1 MASVAVKGPV
11 GRRPWQQCLDD
22 MRVKPLD
29 HEVFALALPALGA
42 LAAEPLYILVD
53 TAIVGHLGTTQLASL
68 AIAATVLSTGFTMLN
83 FLTYGTTAQVARLH
97 GAGRDRDAAALGS
110 QALWLALFLGLFLLI
125 ATQLFAPPAVSL
137 MGGEDEVAEGA
148 VLYLRIAAIGGP
160 FFMIAAAGQGFLRG
174 MGDLRT
180 PLIILVVAHAV
191 NVVLEVLF
199 VYGFGWG
206 LAGSA
211 WGTVIAQAGMG
222 LAFVQ
227 VQRRAGF
234 EPPILALMRPLIRIG
249 SEIAVRTGALLG
261 SFLVASAVLARVGSA
276 SLAAHQIA
284 FQLFVFLAL
293 VLDALAIAAQVMVG
307 RLLGA
312 GDAARAR
319 AAATRVILWSAVV
332 GAGFGLLLVAL
343 TDILPHAFTDD
354 PGVVERAQEIW
365 WLFAALMPL
374 NGVVFALD
382 GILIGAGDTRFLMW
396 GMLLS
401 AAVYIPVALLALDQG
416 WGIMGVW
423 WGLAGLIGMR
433 ALTCGLRFLGS
444 RWVLTG
450 APA

>member
-1 MASVAVKGPV
+1 MT
-11 GRRPWQQCLDD
+11 RQLD
-22 MRVKPLD
+22 R
-29 HEVFALALPALGA
+29 EVFALALPALGA
-42 LAAEPLYILVD
+42 LAAEPLYVLVD
-53 TAIVGHLGTTQLASL
+53 TAIVGHLGTVQLAAL
-68 AIAATVLSTGFTMLN
+68 AIAATVLSTGFTVFN

-97 GAGRDRDAAALGS
+97 GAGRDREAAALGS
-110 QALWLALFLGLFLLI
+110 QALWLALGIGALLLVATI
-125 ATQLFAPPAVSL
+125 ALAPAAVAL
-137 MGGEDEVAEGA
+137 MGGEGEVADGS
-148 VLYLRIAAIGGP
+148 VLYLRIAALGSP
-160 FFMIAAAGQGFLRG
+160 FFMLATAGQGFLRG

-180 PLIILVVAHAV
+180 PLLILVVAHAV
-191 NVVLEVLF
+191 NVVLELLF

-211 WGTVIAQAGMG
+211 WGTVIAQSGMG
-222 LAFVQ
+222 LAFVE

-234 EPPILALMRPLIRIG
+234 EPPLLEKMRPLMRIG
-249 SEIAVRTGALLG
+249 SEIAVRMGALLA
-261 SFLVASAVLARVGSA
+261 SFLIASAVLARVGAA

-293 VLDALAIAAQVMVG
+293 LLDALAIAAQVMVG

-312 GDAARAR
+312 GDGERAR
-319 AAATRVILWSAVV
+319 AAATRVIMWSAVV
-332 GAGFGLLLVAL
+332 GAGFGAVLLAL
-343 TDILPHAFTDD
+343 TGVLPYAFTDD
-354 PGVVERAQEIW
+354 DAVVERAQEIW

-396 GMLLS
+396 AMLAS
-401 AAVYIPVALLALDQG
+401 AAVYVPVALLALDQG
-416 WGIMGVW
+416 WGIVGVW

-433 ALTCGLRFLGS
+433 AVTCGARFLGS